1 MGDGSWAAAACT
13 VGPVRKRRKP
23 GTHTTVAP
31 KEGEERRAWLEESK
45 MPREVVVLFPFS
57 GESLE
62 DVHILNGRSQ

>member
-1 MGDGSWAAAACT
+1 M
-13 VGPVRKRRKP
+13 RKRRKP
-23 GTHTTVAP
+23 GMHTTVAP

-45 MPREVVVLFPFS
+45 MPREVVALFPFS